1 MRVVALVEAL
11 SLLVLFG
18 NLATVHVPQV
28 AAVVGPLH
36 GTAYLA
42 GIALACARS
51 RDVRVRLLSLI
62 PAVGAFLADRAIRS
76 AERVPRER
84 AA

>member
-1 MRVVALVEAL
+1 MRTVALVEAL
-11 SLLVLFG
+11 SLLVLLG

-28 AAVVGPLH
+28 AAIVGPLH

-51 RDVRVRLLSLI
+51 HDVRTRLLSLI
-62 PAVGAFLADRAIRS
+62 PAVGAFLASRAITT
-76 AERVPRER
+76 AEREQR
-84 AA
+84 ARA